1 MLHLSKDGMLEVEVH
16 EAGRELGADQGGQ
29 VHLVALEHVL
39 DVAGLP
45 LSDDP
50 IEKNMVDDNFQE
62 RERERE
68 RIYASTATFQPS
80 ARINIYNIF
89 VQDQCF
95 IFNLE

>member
-1 MLHLSKDGMLEVEVH
+1 MLEVEVH

-50 IEKNMVDDNFQE
+50 IEKNMMTIFKKE
-62 RERERE
+62 RER
-68 RIYASTATFQPS
+68 
-80 ARINIYNIF
+80 
-89 VQDQCF
+89 
-95 IFNLE
+95 

>member
-1 MLHLSKDGMLEVEVH
+1 MLEVEVH

-50 IEKNMVDDNFQE
+50 IEKNMVDDDFQE
-62 RERERE
+62 REREIERE
-68 RIYASTATFQPS
+68 RGNLRIYSNLPTFRTHKHIQYICPGPMFYLQP
-80 ARINIYNIF
+80 
-89 VQDQCF
+89 
-95 IFNLE
+95 

>member
-1 MLHLSKDGMLEVEVH
+1 MLEVEVH

-50 IEKNMVDDNFQE
+50 IEKNMVDDDFQE

-68 RIYASTATFQPS
+68 STHLQQPS
-80 ARINIYNIF
+80 
-89 VQDQCF
+89 
-95 IFNLE
+95 NLPHA

>member
-1 MLHLSKDGMLEVEVH
+1 MLEVEVH

-50 IEKNMVDDNFQE
+50 IEKNMVDDDFQE
-62 RERERE
+62 REREIERE
-68 RIYASTATFQPS
+68 RGRKVEYSLYVELKQQGSCP
-80 ARINIYNIF
+80 INFERVNI
-89 VQDQCF
+89 CR
-95 IFNLE
+95 